1 MTAELASTRLG
12 MLTPS
17 SNTVLEPLTAAM
29 LAELPDASAH
39 FARFRVLKISMEED
53 ALGQFKNEPMLA
65 AAELLADAEVQSI
78 CWNGTSSGWLG
89 FDTDRALIAEIEAR
103 TGVKACSSILAM
115 NELLGKLGARR
126 VGFVTPYLPEIQ
138 TCILANYRAE
148 GFEIA
153 GERHLGD
160 SGNFS
165 FATYTEAEILDLC
178 RAVAAEKPDAITIYC
193 TNFRGARLAPIIEAE
208 TGTPV
213 LDSVS
218 TALWKSMQVAG
229 DDPARIKGWGRLFDV

>member
-29 LAELPDASAH
+29 LEDLPDASAH
-39 FARFRVLKISMEED
+39 FGRFRVLKISMEED
-53 ALGQFKNEPMLA
+53 ALGQFNNEPMLA
-65 AAELLADAEVQSI
+65 AAELLADAQVQSI

-89 FDTDRALIAEIEAR
+89 FDTDRALIAEIEVR

-115 NELLGKLGARR
+115 NELLEKLGARR
-126 VGFVTPYLPEIQ
+126 VAFVTPYLDEIQ
-138 TCILANYRAE
+138 TRILANYRAE
-148 GFEIA
+148 GYEIA
-153 GERHLGD
+153 SERHLGD
-160 SGNFS
+160 PGNFS
-165 FATYTEAEILDLC
+165 FATYSEADILDLC
-178 RAVAAEKPDAITIYC
+178 RAVAAKKPDAITIYC

-208 TGTPV
+208 TGIPV

-229 DDPARIKGWGRLFDV
+229 DNPARIKGWGRLFDV